1 MLGKPELITDC
12 EYPGYIYKHAPRN
25 VYWETTISCDL
36 ACQHC
41 RADAIASRD
50 PAELTTEQGKALMR
64 DVQQMGSM
72 MVLTGGDP
80 LKRPD
85 LLELVEY
92 GHSISLPMAITPSTT
107 PLLKRE
113 TVERFHNLG
122 VAALGVSLDGPN
134 AKTHDTFRG
143 IEGTFPH
150 SQNALAWARE
160 FHMPVQ
166 INTTVTSDTLPHL
179 PEMLTLLKEQHAPP
193 VKRWSLF
200 LLVPVGRGEELGIP
214 SAQEVEDLFQ
224 WVYEAAADAPF
235 HISTVEAPHYRR
247 YWLQR
252 KLAEGMPRE
261 AIGQAAK
268 RMGFGVRDGN
278 GVIFVSHRG
287 EVFPAGFLPE
297 PLLGN
302 VKSRD
307 LSDIYRN
314 SPDLHRLRDM
324 DQLHGKC
331 GECEYRWMCGG
342 SRARALGLEKD
353 TMGSDP
359 FCVYEPA
366 QGNGSATSGSA

>member
-1 MLGKPELITDC
+1 MLGKPELVAHT
-12 EYPGYIYKHAPRN
+12 EYPGYIYRQAPRN

-41 RADAIASRD
+41 RADAIPHRD
-50 PAELTTEQGKALMR
+50 PLELTTEQGRALMR

-72 MVLTGGDP
+72 LILTGGDP

-85 LLELVEY
+85 LMGLIAY
-92 GHSISLPMAITPSTT
+92 GHEIGLPMGVTPSTT
-107 PLLKRE
+107 PLLTRDTVGRFRE
-113 TVERFHNLG
+113 LG
-122 VAALGVSLDGPN
+122 VAAMGVSLDGPT
-134 AKTHDTFRG
+134 AAIHDAFRG
-143 IEGTFPH
+143 VEGTFVH

-160 FHMPVQ
+160 FQIPVQ
-166 INTTVTSDTLPHL
+166 INTTVTTATLPHL
-179 PEMLTLLKEQHAPP
+179 PDMFELLRDQHSPP

-200 LLVPVGRGEELGIP
+200 LLVPVGRGEDLGIP
-214 SAQEVEDLFQ
+214 SAQEVEDLFE
-224 WVYEAAADAPF
+224 WVYETSQGAPF

-261 AIGQAAK
+261 AVAQVGK

-287 EVFPAGFLPE
+287 EVYPAGFLPE

-302 VKSRD
+302 VKTRL
-307 LSDIYRN
+307 LSEIYRD

-331 GECEYRWMCGG
+331 GACEYRWMCGG
-342 SRARALGLEKD
+342 SRARARGMESD
-353 TMGSDP
+353 IMGSDP
-359 FCVYEPA
+359 FCAYDPPA
-366 QGNGSATSGSA
+366 AADGSL